1 MIVSNIDPIIPRNQ
15 DNSID
20 WLGVRQMARE
30 QNDWYGTW
38 TSQAISDEQRL
49 INLWYM
55 YACLTGLGYAFYA
68 KSAICS
74 IAWFASG
81 YNPGV
86 WQSRVFVQAYTE
98 FQGSTPHYDTSDP
111 PIILWYEGS
120 VQYLPYNSLNESFQG
135 NGIPT
140 GWAYVPPVTNI
151 KASGSPGYGII
162 QWTPYTGIKGAVTQ
176 TGLEWGEDWA
186 PWWPGNGTLQMYA
199 LDWQRR
205 QSMDPNYQWSDIV
218 KWNVTNHESDP
229 YGRVL
234 TTLLWD
240 DFMTDACLDDPNT
253 DPDWKTTDEKKFDFL
268 CYQWLS
274 HYIGAGGR
282 QLEEGKPLRHQIYND
297 YIKDAFTTWD
307 QNGGADFLD
316 APPAIGVWMDPWHR
330 TIIMASQRRKK
341 NRVRTILR

>member
-1 MIVSNIDPIIPRNQ
+1 
-15 DNSID
+15 
-20 WLGVRQMARE
+20 MARE

-38 TSQAISDEQRL
+38 QNYNGPDNQRI

-55 YACLTGLGYAFYA
+55 YACLTGLGYAYYA
-68 KSAICS
+68 KCAICS

-81 YNPGV
+81 YNPGI
-86 WQSRVFVQAYTE
+86 WGFVSVKSPYPFDGSSPHFPNPLDPSQIDYYYGTSGYLPTNADTL
-98 FQGSTPHYDTSDP
+98 QGSGIINGWYLTKSIIDPYD
-111 PIILWYEGS
+111 I
-120 VQYLPYNSLNESFQG
+120 
-135 NGIPT
+135 
-140 GWAYVPPVTNI
+140 
-151 KASGSPGYGII
+151 GSPGYGII
-162 QWTPYTGIKGAVTQ
+162 QWTPYTGIRDAVVQ

-205 QSMDPNYQWSDIV
+205 QSMDPNYHWIDMV
-218 KWNVTNHESDP
+218 KWNVTNSEVDHT
-229 YGRVL
+229 GRVL

-240 DFMTDACLDDPNT
+240 DFLNDACLDDPNT
-253 DPDWKTTDEKKFDFL
+253 DPVWSTTDEKKFDFL

-274 HYIGAGGR
+274 HYIGAGGD
-282 QLEEGKPLRHQIYND
+282 QLDHSLNERHDVYYS

-330 TIIMASQRRKK
+330 TIIMGSQRRKK
-341 NRVRTILR
+341 KRVRTILC